1 MNTKNPFKKVQLV
14 TSTRV
19 KNAEAYIEFLSKEF
33 SQHGYQVSTHW
44 LDTKPEIALDKCKA
58 DMVVVLGGDGTI
70 LRVSHECA
78 QCGIPILG
86 IHQARLGFLIEING
100 DNFPYIFPA
109 LDNGEF
115 WIESRTML
123 EAELWRDGKQMGSW
137 LALNEAFIGRGPSVR
152 PVHLTMHL
160 DQTPVTTYVADGLI
174 LATPTGS
181 TAYSLA
187 AGGPI
192 LPPELCNIVVTP
204 VAPHFSLERS
214 LILSEGTQIEV
225 TLSSSLDALL
235 SVDGQPSI
243 NLQTDDHIIVR
254 TSDFRTK
261 FVRFEAKTSF
271 YKKIIPLM
279 GVNPITE
286 DNQK

>member
-1 MNTKNPFKKVQLV
+1 MNEKNPFQKVQIV

-19 KNAEAYIEFLSKEF
+19 KNAEAYIEFLRQQF
-33 SQHGYQVSTHW
+33 TQNGYQVSTHW
-44 LDTKPEIALDKCKA
+44 LDAQPEIALHKCKA

-100 DNFPYIFPA
+100 DNFPNIFPA
-109 LDNGEF
+109 IAQGDY
-115 WIESRTML
+115 WIEERTML
-123 EAELWRDGKQMGSW
+123 EAELWRDGKQIGAW

-160 DQTPVTTYVADGLI
+160 DDTPITTYVVDGLI

-192 LPPELCNIVVTP
+192 LPPELRNIVVTP

-214 LILSEGTQIEV
+214 LILSEGTKIKV
-225 TLSSSLDALL
+225 TLPSSIDAVL

-243 NLQTDDHIIVR
+243 NLETEDHIIVR

-286 DNQK
+286 GNGK